1 MTAALL
7 MPLMLMAQPGRV
19 GQPQVQPQR
28 QQQQMQQ
35 QMQPQRQPQVQPQ
48 MVPQMTPQMQPQR
61 PMQPQATSIDAELQ
75 KLLVAEGA
83 ISALYVEDVDEKKI
97 VEQAI
102 RGMLQELDPHSTY
115 LTPEEN
121 DKSNETLTGSFE
133 GIGVQFNMVED
144 TLFIV
149 QPIPDGPSERVGIM
163 AGDRI
168 VTVND
173 TAIAGVK
180 MSQEAIMKRLRGPK
194 GTKVDLGINRRG
206 VKELL
211 HFVVTRD
218 KIPVNTV
225 DAAYMI
231 RPGVGY
237 IKISSFGATTVDEFE
252 SKLAELQ
259 GQGATSLILDLQQN
273 GGGLLMAAVGIANEF
288 LARDQMVVYTEGKRS
303 PKSGYL
309 ADGRGRFRD
318 GKLVVLIDEYSASA
332 SEIVSGA
339 VQDWDRATI
348 VGRRSFGKGLV
359 QRPIEFHDGSLI
371 RLTIAKYYTPVGRCI
386 QKPYGKDVDYGDDIM
401 ERLHHGEL
409 TNRDSIHFP
418 DSLKF
423 STKIEHRTVYGGG
436 GIMPDIFVPL
446 DTTRTNQY
454 YRNVTA
460 KNVVLNTSLQYTE
473 RNRRSLQRR
482 YRTFDEFNGGFE
494 VGQDMLKQFLDKAK
508 ESDVEFDEEQYE
520 ESLPIFKA
528 QLKATVARLLWGMN
542 AYYQVIQ
549 ELDETIQRAVEYLEK
564 GS

>member
-1 MTAALL
+1 MKKKIIMLAALV
-7 MPLMLMAQPGRV
+7 MPMMLMAQPGRV

-28 QQQQMQQ
+28 QPQIQPQMQP
-35 QMQPQRQPQVQPQ
+35 QMQPQRQ
-48 MVPQMTPQMQPQR
+48 
-61 PMQPQATSIDAELQ
+61 MQPQATSIDAELQ

-102 RGMLQELDPHSTY
+102 KGMLEELDPHSTY
-115 LTPEEN
+115 LTAEEN
-121 DKSNETLTGSFE
+121 DKSNETLMGSFE

-180 MSQEAIMKRLRGPK
+180 MSQESIMKRLRGPK

-206 VKELL
+206 VNELL
-211 HFVVTRD
+211 HFIVTRD

-252 SKLAELQ
+252 TKLADLRAN
-259 GQGATSLILDLQQN
+259 GAQSLILDLQGN
-273 GGGLLMAAVGIANEF
+273 GGGLLMSAVGMANEF
-288 LARDQMVVYTEGKRS
+288 LGRDQMVVYTEGRRS
-303 PKSGYL
+303 PKSGYV

-371 RLTIAKYYTPVGRCI
+371 RLTVAKYYTPVGRCI
-386 QKPYGKDVDYGDDIM
+386 QKPYGKDVDYGDDIL

-409 TNRDSIHFP
+409 TNPDSIRFP

-423 STKIEHRTVYGGG
+423 STRIQHRTVYGGG

-460 KNVVLNTSLQYTE
+460 KNVVLNTSMQYTE
-473 RNRRSLQRR
+473 RNRRMLQRR
-482 YRTFDEFNGGFE
+482 YKTFEEYNSGFE
-494 VGQDMLKQFLDKAK
+494 IGNDVMKMFLDKANDEK
-508 ESDVEFDEEQYE
+508 VEYDEAQYQDC
-520 ESLPIFKA
+520 LTIFKT
-528 QLKATVARLLWGMN
+528 QLKATIARLIWGMD

-549 ELDETIQRAVEYLEK
+549 ELDETIQRAVKFMET
-564 GS
+564 GQ

>member
-1 MTAALL
+1 MKRLDILLTAVL
-7 MPLMLMAQPGRV
+7 MPMMLMAQPGRL
-19 GQPQVQPQR
+19 GQP
-28 QQQQMQQ
+28 
-35 QMQPQRQPQVQPQ
+35 QMQPQRQPQIQPQ
-48 MVPQMTPQMQPQR
+48 TQIPMQRQP
-61 PMQPQATSIDAELQ
+61 QPQATSIDAELQ

-102 RGMLQELDPHSTY
+102 KGMLEELDPHSTY
-115 LTPEEN
+115 LTPQEN
-121 DKSNETLTGSFE
+121 DKSNETLMGSFE

-149 QPIPDGPSERVGIM
+149 QPIPDGPSEKVGIM

-180 MSQEAIMKRLRGPK
+180 MSQESIMKRLRGPK

-206 VKELL
+206 VDELL
-211 HFVVTRD
+211 HFIVTRD

-225 DAAYMI
+225 DAAYII
-231 RPGVGY
+231 RPGIGY
-237 IKISSFGATTVDEFE
+237 IKVSSFGATTVDEFE
-252 SKLAELQ
+252 NKLADLRR
-259 GQGATSLILDLQQN
+259 QGAQSLILDLQGN
-273 GGGLLMAAVGIANEF
+273 GGGLLMAAVGMANEF
-288 LARDQMVVYTEGKRS
+288 LGRDQMVVYTEGRRS
-303 PKSGYL
+303 PKSGYM

-318 GKLVVLIDEYSASA
+318 GQLVVLIDEYSASA

-371 RLTIAKYYTPVGRCI
+371 RLTVAKYYTPVGRCI
-386 QKPYGKDVDYGDDIM
+386 QKPYGKDVDYGDDIL

-409 TNRDSIHFP
+409 TNPDSIHFP
-418 DSLKF
+418 DSLKY
-423 STKIEHRTVYGGG
+423 STMIRHRTVYGGG

-460 KNVVLNTSLQYTE
+460 KNVTLNTSMQYTE
-473 RNRRSLQRR
+473 RNRRMLERR
-482 YRTFDEFNGGFE
+482 FKSFDEYNKGFE
-494 VGQDMLKQFLDKAK
+494 IGPDVMKIFLDKAK
-508 ESDVEFDEEQYE
+508 DAKVEYDEEQYQQC
-520 ESLPIFKA
+520 LPIFRT
-528 QLKATVARLLWGMN
+528 QLKATIARLVWGMN

-549 ELDETIQRAVEYLEK
+549 DLDETIQRAVEYMET
-564 GS
+564 GQ

>member
-1 MTAALL
+1 MIMKRIHILCAVLM
-7 MPLMLMAQPGRV
+7 MPLLLMAQPGRI
-19 GQPQVQPQR
+19 GQPQMQPQ
-28 QQQQMQQ
+28 M
-35 QMQPQRQPQVQPQ
+35 QMQPQRQPQ
-48 MVPQMTPQMQPQR
+48 M
-61 PMQPQATSIDAELQ
+61 PMQPQATAIDAELQ

-102 RGMLQELDPHSTY
+102 KGMLEELDPHSTY
-115 LTPEEN
+115 LTAEEN
-121 DKSNETLTGSFE
+121 DKSNETLMGSFD

-149 QPIPDGPSERVGIM
+149 QPIPDGPSERVGILP
-163 AGDRI
+163 GDRI

-173 TAIAGVK
+173 TTIAGVK
-180 MSQEAIMKRLRGPK
+180 MSQESIMKRLRGPR
-194 GTKVDLGINRRG
+194 GTKVNLGVSRRG
-206 VKELL
+206 VKEML
-211 HFVVTRD
+211 HFTVTRD

-225 DAAYMI
+225 DAAYII

-237 IKISSFGATTVDEFE
+237 IKISGFGVTTVDEFE
-252 SKLAELQ
+252 EKLTELRR
-259 GQGATSLILDLQQN
+259 QGATSLILDLQGN
-273 GGGLLMAAVGIANEF
+273 GGGLLMAAVGLANEF
-288 LARDQMVVYTEGKRS
+288 LNRDQMVVYTEGRRS

-309 ADGRGRFRD
+309 ADGRGRFRE

-348 VGRRSFGKGLV
+348 IGRRSFGKGLV

-371 RLTIAKYYTPVGRCI
+371 RLTVAKYYTPVGRCI
-386 QKPYGKDVDYGDDIM
+386 QKPYGKDVDYGDDIE
-401 ERLHHGEL
+401 ERLRHGEL

-423 STKIEHRTVYGGG
+423 ETMVNHRTVYGGG

-446 DTTRTNQY
+446 DTTRINQY

-460 KNVVLNTSLQYTE
+460 RNVVFNTSFKYVE
-473 RNRRSLQRR
+473 RNRRTLQRR
-482 YRTFDEFNGGFE
+482 FRTFQEYNRMFE
-494 VGQDMLKQFLDKAK
+494 VGPDVLKAFLDKAK
-508 ESDVEFDEEQYE
+508 DEKVEFNQEQYE
-520 ESLPIFKA
+520 YCLPIFKT
-528 QLKATVARLLWGMN
+528 QLKATIARLLWGMN

-549 ELDETIQRAVEYLEK
+549 ELDENVQRAVVYMET
-564 GS
+564 GQ

>member
-1 MTAALL
+1 M
-7 MPLMLMAQPGRV
+7 MPLMLMAQPGRI
-19 GQPQVQPQR
+19 G
-28 QQQQMQQ
+28 
-35 QMQPQRQPQVQPQ
+35 QPQRQPQPQIQRQPQ
-48 MVPQMTPQMQPQR
+48 P
-61 PMQPQATSIDAELQ
+61 TSIDEELQ

-83 ISALYVEDVDEKKI
+83 ISALYVEEVDEKKI

-102 RGMLQELDPHSTY
+102 KGMLEELDPHSTY
-115 LTPEEN
+115 LTPDEN
-121 DKSNETLTGSFE
+121 DKSNETLMGSFE

-149 QPIPDGPSERVGIM
+149 QPIPDGPSEKVGIM

-180 MSQEAIMKRLRGPK
+180 MSQESIMKRLRGPK
-194 GTKVDLGINRRG
+194 GTKVKLGINRRG
-206 VKELL
+206 MDELIY
-211 HFVVTRD
+211 FTVTRD

-237 IKISSFGATTVDEFE
+237 IKVSSFGATTVDEFE
-252 SKLAELQ
+252 EKLAELQ
-259 GQGATSLILDLQQN
+259 GEGAQSLILDLQGN

-288 LARDQMVVYTEGKRS
+288 LGRDQMVVYTEGRRQ
-303 PKSGYL
+303 PKSGYM

-371 RLTIAKYYTPVGRCI
+371 RLTVAKYYTPVGRCI
-386 QKPYGKDVDYGDDIM
+386 QKPYGKDVDYGDDIV

-409 TNRDSIHFP
+409 TNPDSIHFP
-418 DSLKF
+418 DSLKY
-423 STKIEHRTVYGGG
+423 STKIQHRTVYGGG

-454 YRNVTA
+454 YRKVTA
-460 KNVVLNTSLQYTE
+460 NNVVLNTSLQYTE
-473 RNRRSLQRR
+473 RNRRQIQRR
-482 YRTFDEFNGGFE
+482 FRSFDEFNRGFE
-494 VGQDMLKQFLDKAK
+494 VGPDVLKLFQDKAK
-508 ESDVEFDEEQYE
+508 DAKVEFDDAQYQE
-520 ESLPIFKA
+520 CLPIFKT
-528 QLKATVARLLWGMN
+528 QLKASIARLIWGMN
-542 AYYQVIQ
+542 TYYQVIQ
-549 ELDETIQRAVEYLEK
+549 DLDLTIQRAVKYMETGE
-564 GS
+564 

>member
-1 MTAALL
+1 MKRTNILIAAFL
-7 MPLMLMAQPGRV
+7 MPMLLMAQPGRV
-19 GQPQVQPQR
+19 GQPQ
-28 QQQQMQQ
+28 
-35 QMQPQRQPQVQPQ
+35 MQPQRQPQVQLQMQPQ
-48 MVPQMTPQMQPQR
+48 MQRQPQMQPQ
-61 PMQPQATSIDAELQ
+61 ATAIDAELQ
-75 KLLVAEGA
+75 KLLVAKEA

-102 RGMLQELDPHSTY
+102 KGMLEELDPHSTY

-121 DKSNETLTGSFE
+121 DKSNETLMGSFE

-149 QPIPDGPSERVGIM
+149 QPIPDGPSEKVGIM

-211 HFVVTRD
+211 HFTVTRD

-225 DAAYMI
+225 DAAYII
-231 RPGVGY
+231 RPGIGY

-252 SKLAELQ
+252 SKLSELR
-259 GQGATSLILDLQQN
+259 GKGATSLILDLQGN

-288 LARDQMVVYTEGKRS
+288 LGRDQMVVYTEGRRS
-303 PKSGYL
+303 PKSGYM
-309 ADGRGRFRD
+309 ADGRGQFRD

-371 RLTIAKYYTPVGRCI
+371 RLTVAKYYTPAGRCI
-386 QKPYGKDVDYGDDIM
+386 QKPYGKDVDYGDDIL

-418 DSLKF
+418 DSLKY

-473 RNRRSLQRR
+473 RNRRSLERR
-482 YRTFDEFNGGFE
+482 FRSFDEFNRGFE
-494 VGQDMLKQFLDKAK
+494 VGPDVMRLFLDKAK
-508 ESDVEFDEEQYE
+508 AAKVEYDEAQYQE
-520 ESLPIFKA
+520 NLSIFKT
-528 QLKATVARLLWGMN
+528 QLKASIARLIWGMN

-549 ELDETIQRAVEYLEK
+549 ELDETIQRAVTYMET
-564 GS
+564 GQ

>member
-1 MTAALL
+1 MRKIYFLIPTLFVTLA
-7 MPLMLMAQPGRV
+7 LMAQPGRI
-19 GQPQVQPQR
+19 GQPQIQQR
-28 QQQQMQQ
+28 Q
-35 QMQPQRQPQVQPQ
+35 
-48 MVPQMTPQMQPQR
+48 PQMQPQIQR
-61 PMQPQATSIDAELQ
+61 QSQMQPQATSIDAELQ

-97 VEQAI
+97 VESAI
-102 RGMLQELDPHSTY
+102 RGMLEELDPHSTY

-121 DKSNETLTGSFE
+121 DKSNETLMGSFE

-149 QPIPDGPSERVGIM
+149 QPIPDGPSEKVGIL

-180 MSQEAIMKRLRGPK
+180 MSQESIMKRLRGPK
-194 GTKVDLGINRRG
+194 GTKVVLGINRRG
-206 VKELL
+206 VDELI
-211 HFVVTRD
+211 HFTVTRD

-225 DAAYMI
+225 DAGYMI
-231 RPGVGY
+231 RPGIGY
-237 IKISSFGATTVDEFE
+237 IKISSFGATTVQEFE
-252 SKLAELQ
+252 EKLSDLRR
-259 GQGATSLILDLQQN
+259 QGAQSLILDLQGN

-288 LARDQMVVYTEGKRS
+288 LNRDQMVVYTEGRRS
-303 PKSGYL
+303 PRSAYM

-318 GKLVVLIDEYSASA
+318 GKVVVLVDEYSASA

-371 RLTIAKYYTPVGRCI
+371 RLTVAKYYTPVGRCI
-386 QKPYGKDVDYGDDIM
+386 QKPYGKDVDYGDDIL
-401 ERLHHGEL
+401 ERLNHGEL

-418 DSLKF
+418 DSLKY
-423 STKIEHRTVYGGG
+423 STMIERRTVYGGG

-454 YRNVTA
+454 YRKVTA
-460 KNVVLNTSLQYTE
+460 KNVVLNTSMQYTE
-473 RNRRSLQRR
+473 RNRRMLQRR
-482 YRTFDEFNGGFE
+482 YRTFADYNRGFE
-494 VGQDMLKQFLDKAK
+494 VGNDLLKLFQDKAK
-508 ESDVEFDEEQYE
+508 DAKVDFDEEQYN
-520 ESLPIFKA
+520 ESLPIFKT
-528 QLKATVARLLWGMN
+528 QLKASIARLIWGMN
-542 AYYQVIQ
+542 AYYQVVQ
-549 ELDETIQRAVEYLEK
+549 ELDETIQRAVKYMET
-564 GS
+564 GQ

>member
-1 MTAALL
+1 MRKIYTLIIAFCITQA
-7 MPLMLMAQPGRV
+7 LMAQPGRIA
-19 GQPQVQPQR
+19 QPQIQQR
-28 QQQQMQQ
+28 Q
-35 QMQPQRQPQVQPQ
+35 
-48 MVPQMTPQMQPQR
+48 PQMQPQIQR
-61 PMQPQATSIDAELQ
+61 QPQMQPQATSIDAELQ

-97 VEQAI
+97 VESAI
-102 RGMLQELDPHSTY
+102 RGMLEELDPHSTY

-121 DKSNETLTGSFE
+121 DKSNETLMGSFE

-149 QPIPDGPSERVGIM
+149 QPIPDGPSEKVGIL

-180 MSQEAIMKRLRGPK
+180 MSQESIMKRLRGPK
-194 GTKVDLGINRRG
+194 GTKVVLGINRRG
-206 VKELL
+206 VDELI
-211 HFVVTRD
+211 HFTVTRD

-225 DAAYMI
+225 DAGYMI
-231 RPGVGY
+231 RPGIGY
-237 IKISSFGATTVDEFE
+237 IKISSFGATTVQEFE
-252 SKLAELQ
+252 EKLSDLRR
-259 GQGATSLILDLQQN
+259 QGAQSLILDLQGN

-288 LARDQMVVYTEGKRS
+288 LNRDQMVVYTEGRRS
-303 PKSGYL
+303 PRSAYM

-318 GKLVVLIDEYSASA
+318 GKLVVLVDEYSASA

-371 RLTIAKYYTPVGRCI
+371 RLTVAKYYTPVGRCI
-386 QKPYGKDVDYGDDIM
+386 QKPYGKDVDYGDDIL
-401 ERLHHGEL
+401 ERLNHGEL

-418 DSLKF
+418 DSLKY
-423 STKIEHRTVYGGG
+423 STMIERRTVYGGG

-454 YRNVTA
+454 YRKVTA
-460 KNVVLNTSLQYTE
+460 KNVVLNTSMQYAE
-473 RNRRSLQRR
+473 RNRRMLQRR
-482 YRTFDEFNGGFE
+482 YRTFADYNRGFE
-494 VGQDMLKQFLDKAK
+494 VGNDVLKLFQDKARDAK
-508 ESDVEFDEEQYE
+508 VDFDEEQYN
-520 ESLPIFKA
+520 ESLPIFKT
-528 QLKATVARLLWGMN
+528 QLKASIARLIWGMN

-549 ELDETIQRAVEYLEK
+549 ELDETIQRAVKYMET
-564 GS
+564 GQ

>member
-1 MTAALL
+1 MIMRRIHILFAALL
-7 MPLMLMAQPGRV
+7 MPLMLMAQPGRM
-19 GQPQVQPQR
+19 VQPKI
-28 QQQQMQQ
+28 
-35 QMQPQRQPQVQPQ
+35 PRQPQP
-48 MVPQMTPQMQPQR
+48 
-61 PMQPQATSIDAELQ
+61 PMQPQATAIDAELQ

-83 ISALYVEDVDEKKI
+83 ISALYVEEVDEKKI
-97 VEQAI
+97 VEKAI
-102 RGMLQELDPHSTY
+102 LGMLEELDPHSTY
-115 LTPEEN
+115 LTAEEN
-121 DKSNETLTGSFE
+121 DKSNETLMGSFD

-149 QPIPDGPSERVGIM
+149 QPIPDGPSERVGILP
-163 AGDRI
+163 GDRI
-168 VTVND
+168 VSVND
-173 TAIAGVK
+173 TTIAGVK
-180 MSQEAIMKRLRGPK
+180 MSQEAIMKRLRGPR
-194 GTKVDLGINRRG
+194 GTKVNLGIVRRG
-206 VKELL
+206 VKGTLS
-211 HFVVTRD
+211 FTVVRD

-237 IKISSFGATTVDEFE
+237 IKLSGFGATTVDEFE
-252 SKLAELQ
+252 EKLIELR
-259 GQGATSLILDLQQN
+259 GQGAQSLILDLQGN
-273 GGGLLMAAVGIANEF
+273 GGGLLMAAVGLANEF
-288 LARDQMVVYTEGKRS
+288 LNRDQLVVYTEGRRQ

-371 RLTIAKYYTPVGRCI
+371 RLTVAKYYTPVGRCI
-386 QKPYGKDVDYGDDIM
+386 QKPYGKGVDYGDDII
-401 ERLHHGEL
+401 ERLHRGEL

-418 DSLKF
+418 DSLKY
-423 STKIEHRTVYGGG
+423 STMVDHRTVYGGG

-446 DTTRTNQY
+446 DTTKTNQY

-460 KNVVLNTSLQYTE
+460 RNVVFNTSFKYVE

-482 YRTFDEFNGGFE
+482 FATFQDFNKGFE
-494 VGQDMLKQFLDKAK
+494 VGPDALKMFLDKAK
-508 ESDVEFDEEQYE
+508 EENVEFNEEQYQE
-520 ESLPIFKA
+520 CLPIFKT
-528 QLKATVARLLWGMN
+528 QLKATIARLIWGMN

-549 ELDETIQRAVEYLEK
+549 ELDETIQRAVVYMET
-564 GS
+564 GQ

>member
-1 MTAALL
+1 MKRTNILFATLL
-7 MPLMLMAQPGRV
+7 TPMLLMAQPGRV

-28 QQQQMQQ
+28 Q
-35 QMQPQRQPQVQPQ
+35 PQVQPQ
-48 MVPQMTPQMQPQR
+48 MTPQMAPQMAPQMQRQPQ
-61 PMQPQATSIDAELQ
+61 MQPQATSIDAELQ

-83 ISALYVEDVDEKKI
+83 ISALYVEEVDEKKI
-97 VEQAI
+97 VEKAI
-102 RGMLQELDPHSTY
+102 IGMLEELDPHSTY

-121 DKSNETLTGSFE
+121 DKSNETLMGSFE

-149 QPIPDGPSERVGIM
+149 QPIPDGPSEKVGIM

-237 IKISSFGATTVDEFE
+237 IKISSFGATTVEEFE
-252 SKLAELQ
+252 SKLSELR
-259 GQGATSLILDLQQN
+259 GKGATSLILDLQGN

-288 LARDQMVVYTEGKRS
+288 LNRDQMVVYTEGRRS

-371 RLTIAKYYTPVGRCI
+371 RLTVAKYYTPVGRCI
-386 QKPYGKDVDYGDDIM
+386 QKPYGKDVDYGDDIL

-418 DSLKF
+418 DSLKY
-423 STKIEHRTVYGGG
+423 STKVEHRTVYGGG

-446 DTTRTNQY
+446 DTTKTNQY

-460 KNVVLNTSLQYTE
+460 KNVVLNTSLQYSE

-482 YRTFDEFNGGFE
+482 FRTFEEFNRGFE
-494 VGQDMLKQFLDKAK
+494 VTPDILKMFQDKAK
-508 ESDVEFDEEQYE
+508 DAGVEFDEAQYNE
-520 ESLPIFKA
+520 DLDIFKT
-528 QLKATVARLLWGMN
+528 QLKATIARMIWGMN

-549 ELDETIQRAVEYLEK
+549 DLDETIQRAVTFMET
-564 GS
+564 GQ

>member
-1 MTAALL
+1 MIVMKRINILFAAILI
-7 MPLMLMAQPGRV
+7 PLMLMAQPGRV
-19 GQPQVQPQR
+19 GQPQ
-28 QQQQMQQ
+28 
-35 QMQPQRQPQVQPQ
+35 MQPQRQPQ
-48 MVPQMTPQMQPQR
+48 PQMQPQ
-61 PMQPQATSIDAELQ
+61 MQRQPQMAPQATSIDAELQ

-102 RGMLQELDPHSTY
+102 KGMLEELDPHSTY

-121 DKSNETLTGSFE
+121 DKSNETLMGSFE

-180 MSQEAIMKRLRGPK
+180 MSQESIMKRLRGPK

-206 VKELL
+206 VNEVL
-211 HFVVTRD
+211 HFIVTRD

-231 RPGVGY
+231 RPGIGY
-237 IKISSFGATTVDEFE
+237 IKISSFGATTVEEFE
-252 SKLAELQ
+252 SKLSELR
-259 GQGATSLILDLQQN
+259 GKGATQLILDLQGN
-273 GGGLLMAAVGIANEF
+273 GGGLLMAAVGLANEF
-288 LARDQMVVYTEGKRS
+288 LGRDQMVVYTEGKRS
-303 PKSGYL
+303 PRSGYL

-371 RLTIAKYYTPVGRCI
+371 RLTVAKYYTPVGRCI
-386 QKPYGKDVDYGDDIM
+386 QKPYGKDVDYGDDII

-418 DSLKF
+418 DSLKY

-460 KNVVLNTSLQYTE
+460 KNVVLNTSLQYAE
-473 RNRRSLQRR
+473 RNRRQIQRR
-482 YRTFDEFNGGFE
+482 FKTFEEYNRGFE
-494 VGQDMLKQFLDKAK
+494 VGPDILKLFQDKATDAK
-508 ESDVEFDEEQYE
+508 VEFDEDQYKE
-520 ESLPIFKA
+520 CLPIFRT
-528 QLKATVARLLWGMN
+528 QLKATIARLIWGMDS
-542 AYYQVIQ
+542 YYQVIQ
-549 ELDETIQRAVEYLEK
+549 DLDETIQRAVKFMETGE
-564 GS
+564 

>member
-1 MTAALL
+1 MKRIHILFALLL
-7 MPLMLMAQPGRV
+7 MPFMVAAQPGRI
-19 GQPQVQPQR
+19 GQPQMQQQRPPQVQPQ
-28 QQQQMQQ
+28 MQP
-35 QMQPQRQPQVQPQ
+35 QMQPQRQPQ
-48 MVPQMTPQMQPQR
+48 
-61 PMQPQATSIDAELQ
+61 MQPQATTIDAELQ

-97 VEQAI
+97 VEKAI
-102 RGMLQELDPHSTY
+102 IGMLEELDPHSTY

-121 DKSNETLTGSFE
+121 DKSNETLMGSFE

-149 QPIPDGPSERVGIM
+149 QPIPDGPSEKVGIM

-173 TAIAGVK
+173 TTIAGVK

-194 GTKVDLGINRRG
+194 GTKVNLGINRRG

-211 HFVVTRD
+211 HFTVVRD

-225 DAAYMI
+225 DAAYLI
-231 RPGVGY
+231 RPGIGY
-237 IKISSFGATTVDEFE
+237 IKVSSFGATTVDEFE
-252 SKLAELQ
+252 DKLAVLRS
-259 GQGATSLILDLQQN
+259 QGAQSLILDLQGN
-273 GGGLLMAAVGIANEF
+273 GGGLLMAAVGMANEF
-288 LARDQMVVYTEGKRS
+288 LGRDQMVVYTEGRRS

-371 RLTIAKYYTPVGRCI
+371 RLTVAKYYTPSGRCI
-386 QKPYGKDVDYGDDIM
+386 QKPYGKDVDYGDDIL
-401 ERLHHGEL
+401 ERLHRGEL

-418 DSLKF
+418 DSLKY

-473 RNRRSLQRR
+473 RNRRSIQRR
-482 YRTFDEFNGGFE
+482 YRSFEEFNNGYEIGPD
-494 VGQDMLKQFLDKAK
+494 VLKMFQDKAK
-508 ESDVEFDEEQYE
+508 DAKVEFDEAQYQ
-520 ESLPIFKA
+520 ESLPIFKT
-528 QLKATVARLLWGMN
+528 QLKATIARLIWGMN
-542 AYYQVIQ
+542 AYYQVVQ
-549 ELDETIQRAVEYLEK
+549 DLDETIQRAVKYMETGE
-564 GS
+564 

>member
-1 MTAALL
+1 MKRIHILFALLL
-7 MPLMLMAQPGRV
+7 MPFMVAAQPGRI
-19 GQPQVQPQR
+19 GQPQMQQQRPPQVQPQ
-28 QQQQMQQ
+28 MQP
-35 QMQPQRQPQVQPQ
+35 QMQPQRQPQ
-48 MVPQMTPQMQPQR
+48 
-61 PMQPQATSIDAELQ
+61 MQPQATTIDAELQ

-97 VEQAI
+97 VEKAI
-102 RGMLQELDPHSTY
+102 IGMLEELDPHSTY

-121 DKSNETLTGSFE
+121 DKSNETLMGSFE

-149 QPIPDGPSERVGIM
+149 QPIPDGPSEKVGIM

-173 TAIAGVK
+173 TTIAGVK

-194 GTKVDLGINRRG
+194 GTKVNLGINRRG

-211 HFVVTRD
+211 HFTVVRD

-225 DAAYMI
+225 DAAYLI
-231 RPGVGY
+231 RPGIGY
-237 IKISSFGATTVDEFE
+237 IKVSSFGATTVDEFE
-252 SKLAELQ
+252 DKLAVLRS
-259 GQGATSLILDLQQN
+259 QGAQSLILDLQGN
-273 GGGLLMAAVGIANEF
+273 GGGLLMAAVGMANEF
-288 LARDQMVVYTEGKRS
+288 LGRDQMVVYTEGRRS

-371 RLTIAKYYTPVGRCI
+371 RLTVAKYYTPSGRCI
-386 QKPYGKDVDYGDDIM
+386 QKPYGKDVDYGDDIL
-401 ERLHHGEL
+401 ERLHRGEL

-418 DSLKF
+418 DSLKY

-473 RNRRSLQRR
+473 RNRRSIQRR
-482 YRTFDEFNGGFE
+482 YRSFDEFNKGYEIGPD
-494 VGQDMLKQFLDKAK
+494 VLKMFQDKAK
-508 ESDVEFDEEQYE
+508 DAKVEFDEAQYQ
-520 ESLPIFKA
+520 ESLPIFKT
-528 QLKATVARLLWGMN
+528 QLKATIARLIWGMN
-542 AYYQVIQ
+542 AYYQVVQ
-549 ELDETIQRAVEYLEK
+549 DLDETIQRAVKYMETGE
-564 GS
+564 

>member
-1 MTAALL
+1 MIVMKRTNILIAAMM
-7 MPLMLMAQPGRV
+7 MPLMLMAQPGRI
-19 GQPQVQPQR
+19 GQPQQQR
-28 QQQQMQQ
+28 Q
-35 QMQPQRQPQVQPQ
+35 
-48 MVPQMTPQMQPQR
+48 PQMQPQMQR
-61 PMQPQATSIDAELQ
+61 QPQMQPQATSIDAELQ

-102 RGMLQELDPHSTY
+102 KGMLEELDPHSTY

-121 DKSNETLTGSFE
+121 DKSNETLMGSFE

-180 MSQEAIMKRLRGPK
+180 MSQESIMKRLRGPK

-206 VKELL
+206 VNELL
-211 HFVVTRD
+211 HFIVTRD

-231 RPGVGY
+231 RPGIGY
-237 IKISSFGATTVDEFE
+237 IKISSFGATTVEEFE
-252 SKLAELQ
+252 SKLSELR
-259 GQGATSLILDLQQN
+259 GKGATQLILDLQGN
-273 GGGLLMAAVGIANEF
+273 GGGLLMAAVGLANEF
-288 LARDQMVVYTEGKRS
+288 LGRDQMVVYTEGKRS
-303 PKSGYL
+303 PRSGYL

-371 RLTIAKYYTPVGRCI
+371 RLTVAKYYTPVGRCI
-386 QKPYGKDVDYGDDIM
+386 QKPYGKDVDYGDDII

-409 TNRDSIHFP
+409 TNPDSIHFP
-418 DSLKF
+418 DSLKY

-460 KNVVLNTSLQYTE
+460 KNVVLNTSLQYAE
-473 RNRRSLQRR
+473 RNRRQIQRR
-482 YRTFDEFNGGFE
+482 FRTFEEFNRGYEIGPD
-494 VGQDMLKQFLDKAK
+494 VLRLFLDKAK
-508 ESDVEFDEEQYE
+508 DAKVEYDETQYQE
-520 ESLPIFKA
+520 CLPIFKT
-528 QLKATVARLLWGMN
+528 QLKATIARLIWGMN

-549 ELDETIQRAVEYLEK
+549 DLDETIQRAVKFMETGE
-564 GS
+564 

>member
-1 MTAALL
+1 MMIMKRIYTFCAALL
-7 MPLMLMAQPGRV
+7 IPMLLMAQPGRV
-19 GQPQVQPQR
+19 GQPQ
-28 QQQQMQQ
+28 
-35 QMQPQRQPQVQPQ
+35 MQPQRQPQ
-48 MVPQMTPQMQPQR
+48 
-61 PMQPQATSIDAELQ
+61 MQPQATTIDAELQ

-102 RGMLQELDPHSTY
+102 KGMLEELDPHSTY

-121 DKSNETLTGSFE
+121 DKSNETLMGSFE

-149 QPIPDGPSERVGIM
+149 QPIPDGPSEKVGIM

-168 VTVND
+168 VSVND

-180 MSQEAIMKRLRGPK
+180 MSQESIMKRLRGPK
-194 GTKVDLGINRRG
+194 GTKVDLDINRRG
-206 VKELL
+206 VDEVI
-211 HFVVTRD
+211 HFIVVRD

-225 DAAYMI
+225 DAGYMI

-237 IKISSFGATTVDEFE
+237 IKVSSFGATTVDEFE
-252 SKLAELQ
+252 AKLAELR
-259 GQGATSLILDLQQN
+259 GKGAQSLILDLQGN
-273 GGGLLMAAVGIANEF
+273 GGGLLMAAVGMANEF
-288 LARDQMVVYTEGKRS
+288 LGRDQMVVYTEGRRS
-303 PKSGYL
+303 PRSGYM

-371 RLTIAKYYTPVGRCI
+371 RLTVAKYYTPVGRCI
-386 QKPYGKDVDYGDDIM
+386 QKPYGKDVDYGDDIL

-418 DSLKF
+418 DSLMY
-423 STKIEHRTVYGGG
+423 STKIKHRTVYGGG

-454 YRNVTA
+454 YRKVTA
-460 KNVVLNTSLQYTE
+460 KNVVLNTSMQYME
-473 RNRRSLQRR
+473 RNRRQIQRR
-482 YRTFDEFNGGFE
+482 YRTFEDFNRGYE
-494 VGQDMLKQFLDKAK
+494 VGPDVLRLFQDKAQAAK
-508 ESDVEFDEEQYE
+508 VEFDEAQYQ
-520 ESLPIFKA
+520 ESLPIFKT
-528 QLKATVARLLWGMN
+528 QLKATIARLIWGMN

-549 ELDETIQRAVEYLEK
+549 DLDETIQRAVEYLEK

>member
-1 MTAALL
+1 MIVMKRTNIFIAAMM
-7 MPLMLMAQPGRV
+7 MPLMLMAQPGRI
-19 GQPQVQPQR
+19 GQPQQQR
-28 QQQQMQQ
+28 Q
-35 QMQPQRQPQVQPQ
+35 
-48 MVPQMTPQMQPQR
+48 PQMQPQIQ
-61 PMQPQATSIDAELQ
+61 PQMQRQPQMAPQATSIDAELQ

-102 RGMLQELDPHSTY
+102 KGMLEELDPHSTY

-121 DKSNETLTGSFE
+121 DKSNETLMGSFE

-149 QPIPDGPSERVGIM
+149 QPIPDGPSEKVGIM

-180 MSQEAIMKRLRGPK
+180 MSQESIMKRLRGPK

-206 VKELL
+206 VNEVL
-211 HFVVTRD
+211 HFIVTRD

-231 RPGVGY
+231 RPGIGY
-237 IKISSFGATTVDEFE
+237 IKISSFGATTVEEFE
-252 SKLAELQ
+252 SKLSELR
-259 GQGATSLILDLQQN
+259 GKGATQLILDLQGN
-273 GGGLLMAAVGIANEF
+273 GGGLLMAAVGLANEF
-288 LARDQMVVYTEGKRS
+288 LGRDQMVVYTEGKRS
-303 PKSGYL
+303 PRSGYL

-371 RLTIAKYYTPVGRCI
+371 RLTVAKYYTPVGRCI
-386 QKPYGKDVDYGDDIM
+386 QKPYGKDVDYGDDII

-409 TNRDSIHFP
+409 TNPDSIHFP
-418 DSLKF
+418 DSLKY

-460 KNVVLNTSLQYTE
+460 KNVVLNTSLQYAE
-473 RNRRSLQRR
+473 RNRRQIQRR
-482 YRTFDEFNGGFE
+482 FRTFEEFNRGFE
-494 VGQDMLKQFLDKAK
+494 VGPDILRLFQDKATDAK
-508 ESDVEFDEEQYE
+508 VEFDEDQYKE
-520 ESLPIFKA
+520 CLPIFRT
-528 QLKATVARLLWGMN
+528 QLKATIARLIWGMN

-549 ELDETIQRAVEYLEK
+549 DLDETIQRAVKFMETGE
-564 GS
+564 

>member
-1 MTAALL
+1 MKRTNIVFAALL
-7 MPLMLMAQPGRV
+7 TPMLLMAQPGRI
-19 GQPQVQPQR
+19 GQPQ
-28 QQQQMQQ
+28 MQQ
-35 QMQPQRQPQVQPQ
+35 QRQPQVQPQ
-48 MVPQMTPQMQPQR
+48 MTPQMAPQMQRQPQ
-61 PMQPQATSIDAELQ
+61 MQPQATSIDAELQ

-83 ISALYVEDVDEKKI
+83 ISALYVEEVDEKKI

-102 RGMLQELDPHSTY
+102 LGMLEELDPHSTY

-121 DKSNETLTGSFE
+121 DKSNETLMGSFE
-133 GIGVQFNMVED
+133 GIGVQFNMAED

-149 QPIPDGPSERVGIM
+149 QPIPDGPSEKVGIM

-211 HFVVTRD
+211 HFTVIRD

-231 RPGVGY
+231 RPGIGY

-252 SKLAELQ
+252 SKLTELR
-259 GQGATSLILDLQQN
+259 GKGATQLILDLQGN

-288 LARDQMVVYTEGKRS
+288 LGRDQMVVYTEGRRQ
-303 PKSGYL
+303 PKSGYM

-371 RLTIAKYYTPVGRCI
+371 RLTVAKYYTPVGRCI
-386 QKPYGKDVDYGDDIM
+386 QKPYGKDVDYGDDIL

-418 DSLKF
+418 DSLKY

-446 DTTRTNQY
+446 DTTKTNQY

-460 KNVVLNTSLQYTE
+460 KNVVLNTSLQYVE
-473 RNRRSLQRR
+473 RNRRTIQRR
-482 YRTFDEFNGGFE
+482 FNTFEEFNSAYE
-494 VGQDMLKQFLDKAK
+494 VTPDVLKLFQDKAK
-508 ESDVEFDEEQYE
+508 DANVEFDEAQYNE
-520 ESLPIFKA
+520 NLSIFKT
-528 QLKATVARLLWGMN
+528 QLKATIARMIWGMN

-549 ELDETIQRAVEYLEK
+549 DLDETIQRAVTFMET
-564 GS
+564 GQ

>member
-1 MTAALL
+1 MKRFNILLAVLL
-7 MPLMLMAQPGRV
+7 MPAMLMAQPGRSGV
-19 GQPQVQPQR
+19 QPRQVQPQPQIQRQAQPQVQRMPQ
-28 QQQQMQQ
+28 
-35 QMQPQRQPQVQPQ
+35 QPQD
-48 MVPQMTPQMQPQR
+48 T
-61 PMQPQATSIDAELQ
+61 AIDAELQ

-83 ISALYVEDVDEKKI
+83 ISALYVEEVDEKKL

-102 RGMLQELDPHSTY
+102 MGMLEELDPHSTY
-115 LTPEEN
+115 LTAEEN
-121 DKSNETLTGSFE
+121 DKSSETLVGSFE
-133 GIGVQFNMVED
+133 GIGVQFNMIED

-149 QPIPDGPSERVGIM
+149 QPIPDGPSEKVGIL

-194 GTKVDLGINRRG
+194 GTRVDLGICRRG
-206 VKELL
+206 VDDLI
-211 HFVVTRD
+211 HFIVIRD

-225 DAAYMI
+225 DAGYMI
-231 RPGVGY
+231 KPGIGY
-237 IKISSFGATTVDEFE
+237 IKVSSFGATTVEEFE
-252 SKLAELQ
+252 TKLTELRA
-259 GQGATSLILDLQQN
+259 QGATSLILDLQGN

-288 LARDQMVVYTEGKRS
+288 LGRDQMVVYTEGRRS
-303 PKSGYL
+303 PKSGYV

-371 RLTIAKYYTPVGRCI
+371 RLTVAKYFTPVGRCI

-409 TNRDSIHFP
+409 TNPDSIHFP
-418 DSLKF
+418 DSLKY
-423 STKIEHRTVYGGG
+423 STIVKHRTVYGGG
-436 GIMPDIFVPL
+436 GIMPDVFVPL
-446 DTTRTNQY
+446 DTTRTNKY

-460 KNVVLNTSLQYTE
+460 KNVVLQTSMQYAE
-473 RNRRSLQRR
+473 RNRRMLQRR
-482 YRTFDEFNGGFE
+482 YKTFEEYRDGFE
-494 VGQDMLKQFLDKAK
+494 IGPDVLKMFLDKAK
-508 ESDVEFDEEQYE
+508 DAKVEYDETQYE
-520 ESLPIFKA
+520 ECLGIFKT
-528 QLKATVARLLWGMN
+528 QLKASIARMIWGMN

-549 ELDETIQRAVEYLEK
+549 ELDETIQRAVNLMET
-564 GS
+564 GQ

>member
-1 MTAALL
+1 MKRIHILLALL
-7 MPLMLMAQPGRV
+7 IMPLMLTAQPGRGIV
-19 GQPQVQPQR
+19 QPQPQR
-28 QQQQMQQ
+28 QA
-35 QMQPQRQPQVQPQ
+35 QPQIPRQPQ
-48 MVPQMTPQMQPQR
+48 PQMQPQ
-61 PMQPQATSIDAELQ
+61 ATAIDAELQ

-83 ISALYVEDVDEKKI
+83 ISALYVEEVDEKKI

-102 RGMLQELDPHSTY
+102 KGMLEELDPHSTY

-121 DKSNETLTGSFE
+121 DKTSETLMGSFE

-149 QPIPDGPSERVGIM
+149 QPIPDGPSEKVGIM

-180 MSQEAIMKRLRGPK
+180 MSQESIMKRLRGPK
-194 GTKVDLGINRRG
+194 GTKVDLGISRRG
-206 VKELL
+206 VNELL
-211 HFVVTRD
+211 HFIVVRD

-225 DAAYMI
+225 DAAYII

-252 SKLAELQ
+252 TKLSDLRM
-259 GQGATSLILDLQQN
+259 QGARSLILDLQGN

-288 LARDQMVVYTEGKRS
+288 LGRDQMVVYTEGRRS
-303 PKSGYL
+303 PKSGYM
-309 ADGRGRFRD
+309 ADGRGRFRE
-318 GKLVVLIDEYSASA
+318 GQLVVLIDEYSASA

-339 VQDWDRATI
+339 VQDWDRGTI
-348 VGRRSFGKGLV
+348 IGRRSFGKGLV

-371 RLTIAKYYTPVGRCI
+371 RLTVAKYYTPVGRCI

-409 TNRDSIHFP
+409 TNPDSIHFP
-418 DSLKF
+418 DSLKY
-423 STKIEHRTVYGGG
+423 STKIRHRTVYGGG

-446 DTTRTNQY
+446 DTTRTNRY

-460 KNVVLNTSLQYTE
+460 KNVVLNTAMQYTE
-473 RNRRSLQRR
+473 RNRRMLQRR
-482 YRTFDEFNGGFE
+482 FRTFEEFNRGYEIGTDVLRLFQSKA
-494 VGQDMLKQFLDKAK
+494 QDAG
-508 ESDVEFDEEQYE
+508 VEFDEEQYQAC
-520 ESLPIFKA
+520 LTIYKA
-528 QLKATVARLLWGMN
+528 QLKASIARLIWGMN

-549 ELDETIQRAVEYLEK
+549 ELDETIQRAVKYMET
-564 GS
+564 GQ

>member
-1 MTAALL
+1 MRKTNILLAALL
-7 MPLMLMAQPGRV
+7 LPMMMMAQPGR
-19 GQPQVQPQR
+19 GIVQPQR
-28 QQQQMQQ
+28 QV
-35 QMQPQRQPQVQPQ
+35 QPQIQRQPQPQP
-48 MVPQMTPQMQPQR
+48 
-61 PMQPQATSIDAELQ
+61 QPQATAIDAELQ

-102 RGMLQELDPHSTY
+102 KGMLEELDPHSTY
-115 LTPEEN
+115 LTAEEN
-121 DKSNETLTGSFE
+121 DKSNETLMGSFE
-133 GIGVQFNMVED
+133 GIGVQFNMVDD

-180 MSQEAIMKRLRGPK
+180 MSQESIMKRLRGPK

-206 VKELL
+206 VNELL
-211 HFVVTRD
+211 HFIVTRD

-252 SKLAELQ
+252 TKLAELNAN
-259 GQGATSLILDLQQN
+259 GAQSLILDLQGN
-273 GGGLLMAAVGIANEF
+273 GGGLLMAAVGMANEF
-288 LARDQMVVYTEGKRS
+288 LGRDQMVVYTEGRRS
-303 PKSGYL
+303 PKSGYV
-309 ADGRGRFRD
+309 ADGRGHFRD

-371 RLTIAKYYTPVGRCI
+371 RLTVAKYYTPVGRCI
-386 QKPYGKDVDYGDDIM
+386 QKPYGKDVDYGDDIL

-418 DSLKF
+418 DSLKY

-460 KNVVLNTSLQYTE
+460 KNVVLNTSMQYTE
-473 RNRRSLQRR
+473 RNRRMLERR
-482 YRTFDEFNGGFE
+482 YKTFLDFNTGFE
-494 VGQDMLKQFLDKAK
+494 VGNDVMKIFLDKAK
-508 ESDVEFDEEQYE
+508 DANVEYDEAQYQDC
-520 ESLPIFKA
+520 LTIFKT
-528 QLKATVARLLWGMN
+528 QLKATIARLIWGMD
-542 AYYQVIQ
+542 AYYHVIQ
-549 ELDETIQRAVEYLEK
+549 ELDETIQRAVKFMET
-564 GS
+564 GQ

>member
-1 MTAALL
+1 MKRIHILFAALVL
-7 MPLMLMAQPGRV
+7 PVMLMAQPGRI
-19 GQPQVQPQR
+19 GQPQ
-28 QQQQMQQ
+28 MQQ
-35 QMQPQRQPQVQPQ
+35 QRQPQVQPQ
-48 MVPQMTPQMQPQR
+48 MQRQPQ
-61 PMQPQATSIDAELQ
+61 MQPQATSIDAELQ

-102 RGMLQELDPHSTY
+102 RGMLEELDPHSTY

-121 DKSNETLTGSFE
+121 DKSNETLMGSFE
-133 GIGVQFNMVED
+133 GIGVQFNMLED

-149 QPIPDGPSERVGIM
+149 QPIPDGPSEKVGIM

-168 VTVND
+168 VSVND

-194 GTKVDLGINRRG
+194 GTKVVLGINRRG
-206 VKELL
+206 VDEELK
-211 HFVVTRD
+211 FTVIRD

-231 RPGVGY
+231 RPGTGY

-252 SKLAELQ
+252 EKLTELRSK
-259 GQGATSLILDLQQN
+259 GATSLILDLQGN
-273 GGGLLMAAVGIANEF
+273 GGGLLMSAVGLANEF
-288 LARDQMVVYTEGKRS
+288 LGRDQMVVYTEGKRS
-303 PKSGYL
+303 PRSGYL
-309 ADGRGRFRD
+309 ADGRGHFRE
-318 GKLVVLIDEYSASA
+318 GNLVVLIDEYSASA

-371 RLTIAKYYTPVGRCI
+371 RLTVAKYYTPVGRCI
-386 QKPYGKDVDYGDDIM
+386 QKPYGKDVDYGDDIL

-418 DSLKF
+418 DSLKYN
-423 STKIEHRTVYGGG
+423 TMIRHRTVYGGG

-473 RNRRSLQRR
+473 RNRRMLQRR
-482 YRTFDEFNGGFE
+482 FKSFDEYNKGYE
-494 VGQDMLKQFLDKAK
+494 VGPDALKLFLDKAK
-508 ESDVEFDEEQYE
+508 DAKVDYDETQYQE
-520 ESLPIFKA
+520 CLPIFKT
-528 QLKATVARLLWGMN
+528 QLKAMIARLLWGMD
-542 AYYQVIQ
+542 AYYQIIQ
-549 ELDETIQRAVEYLEK
+549 ELDETIQRAVKFMETGE
-564 GS
+564 

>member
-1 MTAALL
+1 MKRIHILFALLL
-7 MPLMLMAQPGRV
+7 MPFMVAAQPGRI
-19 GQPQVQPQR
+19 GQPQMQQQRPPQVQPQ
-28 QQQQMQQ
+28 MQP
-35 QMQPQRQPQVQPQ
+35 QMQPQRQPQ
-48 MVPQMTPQMQPQR
+48 
-61 PMQPQATSIDAELQ
+61 MQPQATTIDAELQ

-97 VEQAI
+97 VEKAI
-102 RGMLQELDPHSTY
+102 IGMLEELDPHSTY

-121 DKSNETLTGSFE
+121 DKSNETLMGSFE

-149 QPIPDGPSERVGIM
+149 QPIPDGPSEKVGIM

-173 TAIAGVK
+173 TTIAGVK

-211 HFVVTRD
+211 HFTVVRD

-231 RPGVGY
+231 RPGIGY
-237 IKISSFGATTVDEFE
+237 IKVSSFGATTVDEFE
-252 SKLAELQ
+252 DKLAVLRS
-259 GQGATSLILDLQQN
+259 QGAQSLILDLQGN
-273 GGGLLMAAVGIANEF
+273 GGGLLMAAVGMANEF
-288 LARDQMVVYTEGKRS
+288 LGRDQMVVYTEGRRS

-371 RLTIAKYYTPVGRCI
+371 RLTVAKYYTPSGRCI
-386 QKPYGKDVDYGDDIM
+386 QKPYGKDVDYGDDIL
-401 ERLHHGEL
+401 ERLHRGEL

-418 DSLKF
+418 DSLKY

-460 KNVVLNTSLQYTE
+460 KNVVLNTAMQYTE
-473 RNRRSLQRR
+473 RNRRMLQRR
-482 YRTFDEFNGGFE
+482 FRTFEEFNRGYEIGTDVLRLFQSKA
-494 VGQDMLKQFLDKAK
+494 QDAG
-508 ESDVEFDEEQYE
+508 VEFDEEQYQAC
-520 ESLPIFKA
+520 LTIYKA
-528 QLKATVARLLWGMN
+528 QLKASIARLIWGMN

-549 ELDETIQRAVEYLEK
+549 DLDETIQRAVKYMET
-564 GS
+564 GQ

>member
-1 MTAALL
+1 MKRLDILLTAVL
-7 MPLMLMAQPGRV
+7 MPMMLMAQPGRL
-19 GQPQVQPQR
+19 GQP
-28 QQQQMQQ
+28 
-35 QMQPQRQPQVQPQ
+35 QMQPQRQPQ
-48 MVPQMTPQMQPQR
+48 MQPQTQI
-61 PMQPQATSIDAELQ
+61 PMQRQPQPQATSIDAELQ

-102 RGMLQELDPHSTY
+102 KGMLEELDPHSTY
-115 LTPEEN
+115 LTPQEN
-121 DKSNETLTGSFE
+121 DKSNETLMGSFE

-149 QPIPDGPSERVGIM
+149 QPIPDGPSERMGIM

-180 MSQEAIMKRLRGPK
+180 MSQESIMKRLRGPK

-206 VKELL
+206 VDELL
-211 HFVVTRD
+211 HFIVTRD

-225 DAAYMI
+225 DAAYII
-231 RPGVGY
+231 RPGIGY
-237 IKISSFGATTVDEFE
+237 IKVSSFGATTVDEFE
-252 SKLAELQ
+252 NKLADLRR
-259 GQGATSLILDLQQN
+259 QGAQSLILDLQGN
-273 GGGLLMAAVGIANEF
+273 GGGLLMAAVGMANEF
-288 LARDQMVVYTEGKRS
+288 LGRDQMVVYTEGRRS
-303 PKSGYL
+303 PKSGYM

-318 GKLVVLIDEYSASA
+318 GQLVVLIDEYSASA

-371 RLTIAKYYTPVGRCI
+371 RLTVAKYYTPVGRCI
-386 QKPYGKDVDYGDDIM
+386 QKPYGKDVDYGDDIL

-409 TNRDSIHFP
+409 TNPDSIHFP
-418 DSLKF
+418 DSLKY
-423 STKIEHRTVYGGG
+423 STMIRHRTVYGGG

-460 KNVVLNTSLQYTE
+460 KNVTLNTSMQYTE
-473 RNRRSLQRR
+473 RNRRMLERR
-482 YRTFDEFNGGFE
+482 FKSFDEYNKGFE
-494 VGQDMLKQFLDKAK
+494 IGPDVMKIFLDKAK
-508 ESDVEFDEEQYE
+508 DAKVEYDEEQYQQC
-520 ESLPIFKA
+520 LPIFRT
-528 QLKATVARLLWGMN
+528 QLKATIARLVWGMN

-549 ELDETIQRAVEYLEK
+549 DLDETIQRAVEYMET
-564 GS
+564 GQ

>member
-1 MTAALL
+1 MKRIDILFAAML
-7 MPLMLMAQPGRV
+7 MPSLLMAQPGRI
-19 GQPQVQPQR
+19 GQPQQQR
-28 QQQQMQQ
+28 Q
-35 QMQPQRQPQVQPQ
+35 
-48 MVPQMTPQMQPQR
+48 PQMQPQ
-61 PMQPQATSIDAELQ
+61 MQRQPQMAPQATSIDAELQ

-102 RGMLQELDPHSTY
+102 KGMLEELDPHSTY

-180 MSQEAIMKRLRGPK
+180 MSQESIMKRLRGPK

-206 VKELL
+206 VNELL
-211 HFVVTRD
+211 HFIVTRD

-231 RPGVGY
+231 RPGIGY
-237 IKISSFGATTVDEFE
+237 IKISSFGATTVEEFE
-252 SKLAELQ
+252 SKLSELR
-259 GQGATSLILDLQQN
+259 GKGATQLILDLQGN
-273 GGGLLMAAVGIANEF
+273 GGGLLMAAVGLANEF
-288 LARDQMVVYTEGKRS
+288 LGRDQMVVYTEGKRS
-303 PKSGYL
+303 PRSGYL

-371 RLTIAKYYTPVGRCI
+371 RLTVAKYYTPVGRCI
-386 QKPYGKDVDYGDDIM
+386 QKPYGKDVDYGDDII

-409 TNRDSIHFP
+409 TNPDSIHFP
-418 DSLKF
+418 DSLKY

-460 KNVVLNTSLQYTE
+460 KNVVLNTSLQYAE
-473 RNRRSLQRR
+473 RNRRQIQRR
-482 YRTFDEFNGGFE
+482 FRTFEEFNRGYEIGPD
-494 VGQDMLKQFLDKAK
+494 VLKLFLDKAK
-508 ESDVEFDEEQYE
+508 DAKVEYDETQYQE
-520 ESLPIFKA
+520 CLPIFRT
-528 QLKATVARLLWGMN
+528 QLKATIARLIWGMN

-549 ELDETIQRAVEYLEK
+549 DLDETIQRAVKFMETGE
-564 GS
+564 

>member
-1 MTAALL
+1 MIVMKRINILFAAML
-7 MPLMLMAQPGRV
+7 MPSLLMAQPGRI
-19 GQPQVQPQR
+19 GQPQQQR
-28 QQQQMQQ
+28 QQQLQ
-35 QMQPQRQPQVQPQ
+35 
-48 MVPQMTPQMQPQR
+48 PQMQPQ
-61 PMQPQATSIDAELQ
+61 MQRQPQMAPQATSIDAELQ

-102 RGMLQELDPHSTY
+102 KGMLEELDPHSTY

-121 DKSNETLTGSFE
+121 DKSNETLMGSFE

-180 MSQEAIMKRLRGPK
+180 MSQESIMKRLRGPK

-206 VKELL
+206 VNEVL
-211 HFVVTRD
+211 HFIVTRD

-231 RPGVGY
+231 RPGIGY
-237 IKISSFGATTVDEFE
+237 IKISSFGATTVEEFE
-252 SKLAELQ
+252 SKLSELR
-259 GQGATSLILDLQQN
+259 GKGATQLILDLQGN
-273 GGGLLMAAVGIANEF
+273 GGGLLMAAVGLANEF
-288 LARDQMVVYTEGKRS
+288 LGRDQMVVYTEGKRS
-303 PKSGYL
+303 PRSGYL

-371 RLTIAKYYTPVGRCI
+371 RLTVAKYYTPVGRCI
-386 QKPYGKDVDYGDDIM
+386 QKPYGKEVDYCDYII

-409 TNRDSIHFP
+409 TNPDSIHFP
-418 DSLKF
+418 DSLKY

-460 KNVVLNTSLQYTE
+460 KNVVLNTSLQYAE
-473 RNRRSLQRR
+473 RNRRQIQRR
-482 YRTFDEFNGGFE
+482 FKTFEEYNLGFE
-494 VGQDMLKQFLDKAK
+494 VGPDILRLFLDKAK
-508 ESDVEFDEEQYE
+508 DAKVEYDETQYQE
-520 ESLPIFKA
+520 CLPIFKT
-528 QLKATVARLLWGMN
+528 QLKATIARLIWGMN

-549 ELDETIQRAVEYLEK
+549 DLDETIQRAVKFMETGE
-564 GS
+564 

>member
-1 MTAALL
+1 MKRTNILFAALMMTSL
-7 MPLMLMAQPGRV
+7 LMAQPGRI
-19 GQPQVQPQR
+19 GQPQQQR
-28 QQQQMQQ
+28 QQ
-35 QMQPQRQPQVQPQ
+35 QMQPQMQRQPQ
-48 MVPQMTPQMQPQR
+48 
-61 PMQPQATSIDAELQ
+61 MQPQATSIDAELQ

-102 RGMLQELDPHSTY
+102 KGMLEELDPHSTY

-121 DKSNETLTGSFE
+121 DKSNETLMGSFE

-149 QPIPDGPSERVGIM
+149 QPIPDGPSEKVGIM

-180 MSQEAIMKRLRGPK
+180 MSQESIMKRLRGPK

-206 VKELL
+206 VNELL
-211 HFVVTRD
+211 HFIVTRD

-231 RPGVGY
+231 RPGIGY
-237 IKISSFGATTVDEFE
+237 IKISSFGATTVEEFE
-252 SKLAELQ
+252 SKLSELR
-259 GQGATSLILDLQQN
+259 GKGATQLILDLQGN
-273 GGGLLMAAVGIANEF
+273 GGGLLMAAVGLANEF
-288 LARDQMVVYTEGKRS
+288 LGRDQMVVYTEGKRS
-303 PKSGYL
+303 PRSGYL

-371 RLTIAKYYTPVGRCI
+371 RLTVAKYYTPVGRCI
-386 QKPYGKDVDYGDDIM
+386 QKPYGKDVDYGDDII

-409 TNRDSIHFP
+409 TNPDSIHFP
-418 DSLKF
+418 DSLKY

-473 RNRRSLQRR
+473 RNRRQIQRR
-482 YRTFDEFNGGFE
+482 FRTFEEFNRGYEIGPD
-494 VGQDMLKQFLDKAK
+494 VLRLFLDKAK
-508 ESDVEFDEEQYE
+508 DAKVEYDETQYQE
-520 ESLPIFKA
+520 CLPIFKT
-528 QLKATVARLLWGMN
+528 QLKATIARLIWGMN

-549 ELDETIQRAVEYLEK
+549 DLDETIQRAVKFMETGE
-564 GS
+564 

>member
-1 MTAALL
+1 MKRIYILLAALVL
-7 MPLMLMAQPGRV
+7 PVMLMAQPGRGGV
-19 GQPQVQPQR
+19 GGMGGIGGGMGP
-28 QQQQMQQ
+28 
-35 QMQPQRQPQVQPQ
+35 RQPQQQP
-48 MVPQMTPQMQPQR
+48 
-61 PMQPQATSIDAELQ
+61 SSLEAELQ
-75 KLLVAEGA
+75 KLLVAESA
-83 ISALYVEDVDEKKI
+83 IANLYVEDVDESKI

-102 RGMLQELDPHSTY
+102 IGMLEELDPHSTY

-121 DKSNETLTGSFE
+121 DKSNETLMGSFE
-133 GIGVQFNMVED
+133 GIGVQFNMLED

-149 QPIPDGPSERVGIM
+149 QPIPDGPSEKVGIM

-206 VKELL
+206 VDELL
-211 HFVVTRD
+211 HFIVVRD

-231 RPGVGY
+231 RPGTGY

-252 SKLAELQ
+252 EKLSDLRSK
-259 GQGATSLILDLQQN
+259 GATSLILDLQGN
-273 GGGLLMAAVGIANEF
+273 GGGLLMSAVGIANEF
-288 LARDQMVVYTEGKRS
+288 LGRDQMVVYTEGKRS
-303 PKSGYL
+303 PRSGYL
-309 ADGRGRFRD
+309 ADGRGRFRE
-318 GKLVVLIDEYSASA
+318 GQLVVLIDEYSASA

-371 RLTIAKYYTPVGRCI
+371 RLTVAKYYTPVGRCI
-386 QKPYGKDVDYGDDIM
+386 QKPYGKDVDYGDDIV

-418 DSLKF
+418 DSLKY
-423 STKIEHRTVYGGG
+423 STMIRHRTVYGGG

-454 YRNVTA
+454 YRNATA
-460 KNVVLNTSLQYTE
+460 KNVVLNTSLQFAE
-473 RNRRSLQRR
+473 RNRRVLQRR
-482 YRTFDEFNGGFE
+482 FKSFDEYNKGYE
-494 VGQDMLKQFLDKAK
+494 VGPDVLKLFLDKAK
-508 ESDVEFDEEQYE
+508 DAKVEYDDAQYQE
-520 ESLPIFKA
+520 CLPIFKT
-528 QLKATVARLLWGMN
+528 QLKAMIARLLWGMD

-549 ELDETIQRAVEYLEK
+549 ELDETIQRAVKFMETGE
-564 GS
+564 